1 MLDFY
6 FWKHIMIGVFSILGA
21 NLVWSLITTFIRALR

>member
-6 FWKHIMIGVFSILGA
+6 FWKHIMIGVFSILGG
-21 NLVWSLITTFIRALR
+21 NLLWSLITAVIAQMR